1 MENVKLTVV
10 VKLKIA
16 ALKPHPRQ
24 FALFAPRSA
33 AEDAVLAKSLKDVGL
48 DHPIEVLPNMTIVAG
63 HRRVAAAKAIGW
75 TEISA
80 IVRQDLA
87 EQGEEAILAFL
98 IRDNAERRQLSA
110 LERARC
116 AFELKQ
122 IGAIRRNQYGFDNDQ
137 WAIRQSTRDWI
148 GKMLGVSGREASRL
162 LNVLRTPTEVQT
174 ALDEGRLTLVL
185 ADRVSQLDR
194 EDQAEI
200 ALAIR
205 DGKDPKAVVDAHI
218 TLDERRKES
227 VMPAFRKLLKNV
239 DAAADV
245 LAERTKEV
253 EVIDPQVDGHVQT
266 LERGVSLLRDLI
278 SHEKATKRRRE
289 KNMAALL
296 ERLGGAGEPEEPG
309 E

>member
-10 VKLKIA
+10 VKVKLA
-16 ALKPHPRQ
+16 ALKPHSRQ
-24 FALFAPRSA
+24 FELFAPRSA
-33 AEDAVLAKSLKDVGL
+33 AEDAALAKNLKDVGL

-87 EQGEEAILAFL
+87 EQGEDAITAFL

-116 AFELKQ
+116 AFELKK
-122 IGAIRRNQYGFDNDQ
+122 IGAVRRNQYGFDNDQ

-162 LNVLRTPTEVQT
+162 LNVLRTPTEVQS

-200 ALAIR
+200 AQAIR
-205 DGKDPKAVVDAHI
+205 DGKDPKAVVEAARRPGQTPQRIRNAGLPRAAEGPRCNSGRAGGTHERSGSPRPADGWARPDPG
-218 TLDERRKES
+218 TRRLPAARPDQPREGDE
-227 VMPAFRKLLKNV
+227 
-239 DAAADV
+239 AA
-245 LAERTKEV
+245 
-253 EVIDPQVDGHVQT
+253 P
-266 LERGVSLLRDLI
+266 
-278 SHEKATKRRRE
+278 
-289 KNMAALL
+289 
-296 ERLGGAGEPEEPG
+296 
-309 E
+309 